1 MEATLLQCGLYRDR
15 VLRSDRTHSQQAH
28 ASPIQKISKPAWHAP
43 IVLQL
48 RLERARHAAILHYQ
62 LVRKKYSSIRR
73 LLQLCPVILH
83 WPLDVV
89 TQSAGRQQ
97 RPIRLAQELTR
108 QDYHVRLP
116 GTDDLV
122 SLRRVRNHSHRAS

>member
-62 LVRKKYSSIRR
+62 LVRKKYFSIRR
-73 LLQLCPVILH
+73 LRAIHGDYFNFALSYCTGHLMSCP
-83 WPLDVV
+83 
-89 TQSAGRQQ
+89 
-97 RPIRLAQELTR
+97 
-108 QDYHVRLP
+108 
-116 GTDDLV
+116 
-122 SLRRVRNHSHRAS
+122 RARAASSGQ